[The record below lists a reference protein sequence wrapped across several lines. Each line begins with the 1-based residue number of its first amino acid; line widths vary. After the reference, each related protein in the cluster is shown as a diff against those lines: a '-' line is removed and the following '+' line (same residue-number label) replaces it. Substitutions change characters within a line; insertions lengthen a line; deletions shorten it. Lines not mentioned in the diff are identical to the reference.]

1 MWEKLSYNKIILIV
15 KLVLTSDIEIY
26 RYREKKMTIKNDF
39 LYPRSSYHGDFTPE
53 NLLFNANL
61 QEFTQRASL
70 ICGLETSG
78 KISPEE
84 AYDQLKKLW
93 KKLKH

>member
-1 MWEKLSYNKIILIV
+1 
-15 KLVLTSDIEIY
+15 
-26 RYREKKMTIKNDF
+26 MTIKNDF

-93 KKLKH
+93 KKLKQSRKNLNIDK

>member
-1 MWEKLSYNKIILIV
+1 
-15 KLVLTSDIEIY
+15 
-26 RYREKKMTIKNDF
+26 MTIKNDF
-39 LYPRSSYHGDFTPE
+39 LYPRSSYNGDFTPE

-93 KKLKH
+93 KKLKQSRKNLNIDK

>member
-1 MWEKLSYNKIILIV
+1 
-15 KLVLTSDIEIY
+15 
-26 RYREKKMTIKNDF
+26 MTIKDDF

-93 KKLKH
+93 KKLKKSRKNLNFDK

>member
-1 MWEKLSYNKIILIV
+1 
-15 KLVLTSDIEIY
+15 
-26 RYREKKMTIKNDF
+26 MTIKNDF

-84 AYDQLKKLW
+84 AYNQLKKLW
-93 KKLKH
+93 KKLKQSRKNLNIDK